1 MPPTIYLPAGS
12 GAHNRNGIPPSSVR
26 ARSLRDPSGGIEGA
40 GKSGLSQSRVSSG
53 SESAGFEQRA
63 CDVVRQVPE
72 SEGAAAEVFDP
83 AVDGLGGAVR
93 RAGPV
98 EEREDVC
105 GALLEGPA
113 ELADLGQRG
122 RDAAGD
128 GVDHGLHHGLAML
141 LVGFA
146 VGGDHALVDAPGR
159 LDLDVL
165 RDREQGFETGLLLL
179 GEQRGAVWRV
189 RRAA

>member
-1 MPPTIYLPAGS
+1 MA
-12 GAHNRNGIPPSSVR
+12 SV
-26 ARSLRDPSGGIEGA
+26 
-40 GKSGLSQSRVSSG
+40 
-53 SESAGFEQRA
+53 
-63 CDVVRQVPE
+63 
-72 SEGAAAEVFDP
+72 
-83 AVDGLGGAVR
+83 GAVR

-98 EEREDVC
+98 EEREDVR

-141 LVGFA
+141 VVGFA

-179 GEQRGAVWRV
+179 GEQRGAGVEGAPRGIEQVALAAAVPAGDLLDAAAALVQHRV
-189 RRAA
+189 SCWHISWP